1 LKILLVLSLILIS
14 VIQSSCSKDE
24 ARWTKLL
31 NGARK
36 AVLSMLG
43 MKVDNG
49 KLDTSSGLD
58 PGINTSDTRD
68 KALTEPEVNVLLA
81 EAKNMISDGKIEESI
96 DYFLSILG
104 TNPDHQ
110 ECNSLVGALLLG
122 LGQYSMAEGF
132 LYSAVQ
138 ISNWTDAAAA
148 ANLALS
154 LKQAGD
160 AELSSKTLWKCH
172 GALYNS
178 TTASNESYAIIS
190 EALGDSLCSS
200 GNFSI
205 AADIYL
211 QAAIR
216 RPYDINLWIKASTM
230 QFPTEHRDVIF
241 AENVLLQ
248 GLTYF
253 SNSNNNNVDISYN
266 NNSSAELLFQLAV
279 LMHLTDRPE
288 NAIPLYEEVLRQLP
302 TYSTAWSALA
312 TAVHSIGNFPR
323 ALELY
328 KVAETTDTSN
338 VIMLAN
344 YAILLCEHLSQEE
357 DASMK
362 IQGVQV
368 LQKAQSID
376 ATNADVVRAIAA
388 CK

>member
-1 LKILLVLSLILIS
+1 
-14 VIQSSCSKDE
+14 
-24 ARWTKLL
+24 
-31 NGARK
+31 
-36 AVLSMLG
+36 
-43 MKVDNG
+43 
-49 KLDTSSGLD
+49 
-58 PGINTSDTRD
+58 
-68 KALTEPEVNVLLA
+68 
-81 EAKNMISDGKIEESI
+81 
-96 DYFLSILG
+96 
-104 TNPDHQ
+104 
-110 ECNSLVGALLLG
+110 
-122 LGQYSMAEGF
+122 
-132 LYSAVQ
+132 
-138 ISNWTDAAAA
+138 
-148 ANLALS
+148 
-154 LKQAGD
+154 
-160 AELSSKTLWKCH
+160 
-172 GALYNS
+172 
-178 TTASNESYAIIS
+178 
-190 EALGDSLCSS
+190 
-200 GNFSI
+200 
-205 AADIYL
+205 
-211 QAAIR
+211 
-216 RPYDINLWIKASTM
+216 M